1 MNQVIS
7 IRLPDNLVIFLAE
20 VAKDTGRPK
29 SFHIEKA
36 LETYIQEYTDLQIA
50 LYRLN
55 DPGDEVISSQ
65 EMRELLGQ

>member
-7 IRLPDNLVIFLAE
+7 FRLPDNLAKLLAE

-50 LYRLN
+50 LDRLN
-55 DPGDEVISSQ
+55 YPGDEVISSK
-65 EMRELLGQ
+65 EMRESLGL